1 MNTATV
7 AGNLAQATAAGAAEA
22 AGAWLA
28 TGAGAAL
35 DVALPALFAGI
46 VAILATLVVERFG
59 GVGGGVLSS
68 IPTTIVPAAIGI
80 YGRNPDPDGFRRAM
94 AFVPVG
100 ILLNAGYLVLWRVIP
115 AKIGRRA
122 GSHLL
127 LATTVLALGAW
138 MAVASGVMVAHELV
152 APTVAQSLAIG
163 ATAFA
168 CGIALG
174 IAANQRP
181 HPAPKGTHRVGPL
194 VLGLRGLAAAA
205 VIGVALLL
213 ARAGLPVAS
222 GLAAVFP
229 VIFTTIM
236 VATWLAQGAHV
247 PTGAVGPMALGTL
260 SVSAYALLATML
272 FPIMP
277 VAAAATLAWLASV
290 LCVSVPAFL
299 FLRRLRARHA
309 RAAAA

>member
-1 MNTATV
+1 MTAVLLSDATS
-7 AGNLAQATAAGAAEA
+7 TAAPSL
-22 AGAWLA
+22 GAWLEV
-28 TGAGAAL
+28 GASAAL
-35 DVALPALFAGI
+35 DVGIPALFAGI
-46 VAILATLVVERFG
+46 VAILATVVVERLG
-59 GVGGGVLSS
+59 GVAGGVLSS

-80 YGRNPDPDGFRRAM
+80 FGRNPDADGFRRAM

-122 GSHLL
+122 GRHLL
-127 LATTVLALGAW
+127 MATVALALGAW
-138 MAVASGVMVAHELV
+138 IAVASGVMLAHELV
-152 APTVAQSLAIG
+152 APTVAQSIAIG
-163 ATAFA
+163 AIAFA

-174 IAANQRP
+174 VAANQRP
-181 HPAPKGTHRVGPL
+181 HPAPKGTHRVGPIVL
-194 VLGLRGLAAAA
+194 VVRGLAAAV
-205 VIGVALLL
+205 VIGIALLL

-236 VATWLAQGAHV
+236 VATWLAQGSHV

-260 SVSAYALLATML
+260 SVSAYALLATLL
-272 FPIMP
+272 FPVMP
-277 VAAAATLAWLASV
+277 LAAAAALAWVLSV
-290 LCVSVPAFL
+290 ACVSVPAYL
-299 FLRRLRARHA
+299 FLRRQRLRHM